1 MRARLKQHILNSSR
15 PYRGGN
21 NKLYS
26 FFRENGGWDNMAW
39 GSILTS
45 PNHIIQF
52 LNQNPNYRLNLHKI
66 YMLRSLTQ
74 FEVRVP

>member
-1 MRARLKQHILNSSR
+1 MSTRFKQHILNSSR

-26 FFRENGGWDNMAW
+26 FVKENGGWDSMELQA
-39 GSILTS
+39 ILTT

-52 LNQNPNYRLNLHKI
+52 LSKNSNYKLNLNKI

-74 FEVRVP
+74 